1 MTYKIITVICT
12 VLIVL
17 SPAFGGISRN
27 AIEPGTDTRLTDNI
41 KITIVYD
48 NYSYREGLKTE
59 WGFAGVIERPDT
71 TVLFDTGGDGKI
83 LLENMN
89 KLDITPGDVDI
100 VVLSHIHNDHIG
112 GLDEFL
118 EKNGDVTV
126 HIPVSFPEDIENEIE
141 KHGSRAVRISEPIP
155 ICKNIYST
163 GEMGTAV
170 KEQSLVIDT
179 PEGLIVITGCAHP
192 GIVEIVKRAKQIID
206 KNILLVLGGFH
217 LIRTNDE
224 EIKSIARELKK
235 MGVIYAA
242 PCHCSGDNA
251 RQIFKETFEEKYL
264 EVGLGKQLLVKNLR

>member
-1 MTYKIITVICT
+1 MICKIITAICT
-12 VLIVL
+12 TLIVL
-17 SPAFGGISRN
+17 SPAFGKKSRN

-59 WGFAGVIERPDT
+59 WGFACVVEMPDT
-71 TVLFDTGGDGKI
+71 SILFDTGGDGKI
-83 LLENMN
+83 LLENTD
-89 KLDITPGDVDI
+89 KLDIIPGDIDI

-118 EKNGDVTV
+118 GRNGEVTV
-126 HIPVSFPEDIENEIE
+126 HIPVSFLEDIKNEIE
-141 KHGSRAVRISEPIP
+141 KHGARSVRISEPIP

-163 GEMGTAV
+163 GEMGTAI

-192 GIVEIVKRAKQIID
+192 GIVEIVKRAKMIVD
-206 KNILLVLGGFH
+206 KDILLVLGGFH
-217 LIRTNDE
+217 LIRTNNA
-224 EIKSIARELKK
+224 EIKSITRELKK

-251 RQIFKETFEEKYL
+251 RKIFKETFEEKYL
-264 EVGLGKQLLVKNLR
+264 EVGLGKQLPVKDLR